1 MTFNPNGRLNLPP
14 VMNLSTIEFLL
25 DSGEDILRIA
35 ARLGVQPNTLEKA
48 LQRSGRADL
57 LAKAA
62 RGRGM

>member
-1 MTFNPNGRLNLPP
+1 
-14 VMNLSTIEFLL
+14 MNRAYGSLQIDTVIDLTNVEFLL

-62 RGRGM
+62 RGRGL

>member
-35 ARLGVQPNTLEKA
+35 VRLGVQPNTLEKA

-57 LAKAA
+57 MAKAA
-62 RGRGM
+62 RGRGL

>member
-1 MTFNPNGRLNLPP
+1 
-14 VMNLSTIEFLL
+14 MNRAYGSLQIDTVIDLTNVEFLL

-35 ARLGVQPNTLEKA
+35 ARLSVQPNTLEKA

-62 RGRGM
+62 RGRGL

>member
-1 MTFNPNGRLNLPP
+1 
-14 VMNLSTIEFLL
+14 MNRAYGSLQIDTVIDLTNVEFLL
-25 DSGEDILRIA
+25 DSGENILRIA

-62 RGRGM
+62 RGRGL